1 MTIRDEL
8 QKMRTFNDRVL
19 AENKQMLETAMESRR
34 KTAEAKEDCANSIAF
49 LDAVEKRMAKAVA
62 KS

>member
-8 QKMRTFNDRVL
+8 QKMRTFNDKVL
-19 AENKQMLETAMESRR
+19 AENKRMLETAMDSCQ
-34 KTAEAKEDCANSIAF
+34 KAAEAKEDCANSIAF
-49 LDAVEKRMAKAVA
+49 LDAVEKRMAQTVA